1 MPDHNPRC
9 STVADEVPS
18 TPNPFDVRT
27 VQRLVALMSRH
38 DLSEIDL
45 SQGDRRIR
53 LRRGSRVVA
62 APPTTLLPAAA
73 PAPAAATATPSAD
86 KPSRVLV
93 PITSPAVGTFY
104 ARPKPDQEPYVK
116 VGSRVTPTTVV
127 GQIEAMKLFS
137 EIPAECTG
145 VVLEIV
151 AENGQPVEFG
161 QVLFQVDPT
170 A

>member
-1 MPDHNPRC
+1 
-9 STVADEVPS
+9 VADEVPS

-53 LRRGSRVVA
+53 LRRGARVVA
-62 APPTTLLPAAA
+62 APPTALPAAA
-73 PAPAAATATPSAD
+73 PAPATAAAAAD
-86 KPSRVLV
+86 KPSRLLV
-93 PITSPAVGTFY
+93 PITSPGPGTFY
-104 ARPKPDQEPYVK
+104 HRPKPDQEPFVK
-116 VGSRVTPTTVV
+116 LGSRVTPTTVV
-127 GQIEAMKLFS
+127 GVLEAMKTYS
-137 EIPAECTG
+137 DIPADCTG
-145 VVLEIV
+145 IIHEIV
-151 AENGQPVEFG
+151 AENGQFVEYG